1 MILKV
6 KSEEVIFF
14 MVSFGIIN
22 CHCEECFACAQRRL
36 RDKQS
41 DTKCHSEY
49 FALAQ
54 YRLREESQT
63 DCFTSFAMTNVKSIA
78 SWSLN

>member
-1 MILKV
+1 MIFKV

-36 RDKQS
+36 R
-41 DTKCHSEY
+41 
-49 FALAQ
+49 
-54 YRLREESQT
+54 EESQT
-63 DCFTSFAMTNVKSIA
+63 DCFTEFTL
-78 SWSLN
+78 SLTKCSQ

>member
-6 KSEEVIFF
+6 RSEEVIFF

-36 RDKQS
+36 R
-41 DTKCHSEY
+41 
-49 FALAQ
+49 
-54 YRLREESQT
+54 EESQT